1 MAAEAEGKRLAKAK
15 IIEAEGEI
23 KTAENLKEASKI
35 IMENPHIML
44 VLKFSSVSNFLMKL
58 KVVIQF
64 DLFS

>member
-44 VLKFSSVSNFLMKL
+44 VLKFSSASNFLMKL
-58 KVVIQF
+58 KVVIHI